1 MIVIDDGLEHVQLAG
16 SNGGDGLGAFDVG
29 EALKRIINGV
39 TAFECVNHQVLQ
51 RDAPADKDGGAAHV
65 FGIGADDIFQ
75 ILQFHHKGK
84 ILLSVE
90 LSPANKDVM

>member
-1 MIVIDDGLEHVQLAG
+1 MTVIADRFEHYQLAG
-16 SNGGDGLGAFDVG
+16 FNDGDGLGVFDVR
-29 EALKRIINGV
+29 EALQRIINGV
-39 TAFECVNHQVLQ
+39 AAFECVNQVLQ